1 MPYLLDTRKQD
12 GDLWLILM
20 RKLTGGLS
28 RTDNHKHKH
37 EKKITFCSASTCT
50 YAWVVRALIT
60 AWLCLSLWQGRSKY
74 RSVFMFVLMLTL

>member
-50 YAWVVRALIT
+50 YAVML
-60 AWLCLSLWQGRSKY
+60 WLCELSLPRGCA
-74 RSVFMFVLMLTL
+74 